1 VQLAP
6 SKLAILQ
13 SARTMEALVASM
25 ANAAD
30 GLVSSAPIVSSAT
43 PEAVLATAAA
53 LPRPQREVLSVAP
66 MMEWTDRH
74 WRFFLRLLS
83 KRTVLYTEM
92 VVDSTLKFSG
102 KAEAYLRF
110 NPEEHPVV
118 CQLGGSNPE
127 WLAEAAAWVD
137 RAGYDGINLNCGCP
151 SPRVAGRGAFG
162 AALMFEPELVRD
174 CVIAMRRALTRDIP
188 ITVKCRL
195 GADKMDSYAA
205 FANFLRVVSSGG
217 CRHFVVHARKCLLKG
232 LSPKDNRTIP
242 PLRYHWVQR
251 AALEFPHLQ
260 IGINGGVTS
269 LNDAASLLLLRR
281 STPRPPLT
289 AADLSALEPCEPAS
303 DAVLASA
310 HGRRSPGAGSSSSER
325 RYLNKREL
333 REQRHRD
340 NDAAAADTLEL
351 GVKFSGEADSE
362 DDAACPPGGAGATPA
377 CCGAAE
383 EEADA
388 AAGCGEVPPRLSSG
402 GTPSVSAVAA
412 AAGGLSSSAVTDGP
426 AAGSVPPGAALG
438 SDLFPKDPM
447 LQLLAGLER
456 RALPAPLGDPT
467 GACPDPAAHAGA
479 PVEEVPVARA
489 RTSSEGG
496 SATDAAAGDAAAAT
510 GDGAPCLYP
519 QHKPLRHEY
528 SFRQHPGPGFAVL
541 LTLRAEESHTLLDGV
556 MLGRAAYNSPWMFAD
571 ADRVFFGDRNPGL
584 SRREVIAAYLDYCD
598 RLATSVPAAELVD
611 MAAHAYGT
619 HILMKPLLNLFFG
632 CVGGAR
638 WRSLLSAGVNAEKLP
653 LREAVDR
660 ALAGA
665 GLLDAAL
672 DERPPA

>member
-1 VQLAP
+1 
-6 SKLAILQ
+6 
-13 SARTMEALVASM
+13 
-25 ANAAD
+25 
-30 GLVSSAPIVSSAT
+30 
-43 PEAVLATAAA
+43 
-53 LPRPQREVLSVAP
+53 

-174 CVIAMRRALTRDIP
+174 CVVAMRRALTRDIP

-195 GADKMDSYAA
+195 GADKMDSYAS
-205 FANFLRVVSSGG
+205 FAHFLRVVSSGG
-217 CRHFVVHARKCLLKG
+217 CRHFIVHARKCLLKG

-260 IGINGGVTS
+260 IGINGGVNS
-269 LNDAASLLLLRR
+269 LNDAAALLLLRR

-289 AADLSALEPCEPAS
+289 AADFSALEPCEPAS

-310 HGRRSPGAGSSSSER
+310 HGRRSSGAGGGGGSHER
-325 RYLNKREL
+325 RHGNKREL

-340 NDAAAADTLEL
+340 NDAAAAGTLEL
-351 GVKFSGEADSE
+351 GVKFSGEAESE
-362 DDAACPPGGAGATPA
+362 DEAAYPSGAGGAGATPA

-388 AAGCGEVPPRLSSG
+388 AAGCGDGPPRLSSG
-402 GTPSVSAVAA
+402 GSSSVSAAVAA
-412 AAGGLSSSAVTDGP
+412 AAGGSSSCAVSDGP

-467 GACPDPAAHAGA
+467 GASADPATPSAAA
-479 PVEEVPVARA
+479 VEEVSAARP

-496 SATDAAAGDAAAAT
+496 SAGDAAAAAAA
-510 GDGAPCLYP
+510 GEAAPCVYP

-541 LTLRAEESHTLLDGV
+541 PTLLADESHTLLDGV

-571 ADRVFFGDRNPGL
+571 ADRVFFGERNPGL
-584 SRREVIAAYLDYCD
+584 SRREVIAAYLEYCD